1 MPWVCVRASIEVQR
15 SDLNAAPP
23 LGRAF
28 STSQLRGFAVSRGTW
43 NDKLHVD
50 AIPMKLSQNRFDL
63 SELVHALDRLP
74 KLGLKRW
81 SDEAFKAVWRFASHR
96 SPWGAVAE

>member
-1 MPWVCVRASIEVQR
+1 MRTLAKARRRELKKR
-15 SDLNAAPP
+15 N
-23 LGRAF
+23 LGRVDDGVVF
-28 STSQLRGFAVSRGTW
+28 LTSQLRGFAVSRGTW

-74 KLGLKRW
+74 ILGLKRW
-81 SDEAFKAVWRFASHR
+81 SDEAFKAVWRFASRR